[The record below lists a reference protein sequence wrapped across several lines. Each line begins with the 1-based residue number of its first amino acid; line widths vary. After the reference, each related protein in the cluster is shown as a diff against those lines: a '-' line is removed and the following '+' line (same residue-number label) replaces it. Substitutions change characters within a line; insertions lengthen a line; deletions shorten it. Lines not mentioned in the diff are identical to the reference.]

1 MHRTHP
7 ALSVVV
13 PCYNEESVLDALH
26 DRLSRVCESAAP
38 DYEIVLVN
46 DGSHDGTW
54 AKVAELAAR
63 DRHVVGVNL
72 ARNYGHQLALTAGLS
87 VCRGERVLVIDADLQ
102 DPPEA
107 LPAMLELMGREAAD
121 VVYGQRLKRD
131 GETRLKKLTAHAFYR
146 VLGWLVDTPIPPDT
160 GDFRLLSRRVLDQFL
175 AMPERHRY
183 VRGMMSWLGF
193 KQVPYRY
200 ERHARHAGESH
211 YTFRRMLRLAGDA
224 VAGFSTKPLTLP
236 MRVGWACAAAAM
248 LTWLLAGWWW
258 LTRREV
264 PGVGLLA
271 GLVLLLAGG
280 QFVTLGIM
288 GEYLGRMYQEVRGRP
303 LYVIESVI
311 GGRAADEAVPV
322 VPPAVRREAA

>member
-1 MHRTHP
+1 MQPTHP

-13 PCYNEESVLDALH
+13 PCFNEEAVLDALH
-26 DRLSRVCESAAP
+26 VRLSRVCESVGS

-46 DGSHDGTW
+46 DGSSDGTW
-54 AKVAELAAR
+54 AKMTQLVAR
-63 DRHVVGVNL
+63 DRHLVGVNL

-87 VCRGERVLVIDADLQ
+87 ICRGEQILVIDADLQ

-107 LPAMLELMGREAAD
+107 LPAMRALMHSERAD

-131 GETRLKKLTAHAFYR
+131 GETWRKKLSAHVFYR
-146 VLGWLVDTPIPPDT
+146 VLGWLVETPIPRDT

-200 ERHARHAGESH
+200 ERHARLAGQSH
-211 YTFRRMLRLAGDA
+211 YTFRRMVRLAWDA

-236 MRVGWACAAAAM
+236 LRIGGACEAAAI

-258 LTRREV
+258 LAQREV
-264 PGVGLLA
+264 PAVGLLT
-271 GLVLLLAGG
+271 GLVFALAGG
-280 QFVTLGIM
+280 QFLALGVM

-311 GGRAADEAVPV
+311 GGHTVEEVVPV
-322 VPPAVRREAA
+322 VPPSARREAA

>member
-13 PCYNEESVLDALH
+13 PCYNEEAVLDALH
-26 DRLSRVCESAAP
+26 DRLSRACESTVA

-46 DGSHDGTW
+46 DGSRDRTW
-54 AKVAELAAR
+54 AKVAELVAR

-107 LPAMLELMGREAAD
+107 LPAMLELMDREAAD

-131 GETRLKKLTAHAFYR
+131 GETWLKKLTAHAFYR
-146 VLGWLVDTPIPPDT
+146 VLGWLVDIPIPPDT

-211 YTFRRMLRLAGDA
+211 YTFRRMLRLAWDA

-236 MRVGWACAAAAM
+236 MRVGWACATAAV

-280 QFVTLGIM
+280 QFITLGIM

-311 GGRAADEAVPV
+311 GGRAAEEAVPA